1 MISSFRLTY
10 VIILIQIYKTLIF
23 NFMTTDQRLE
33 IVLEALDDLKGINIQ
48 SIDVEHLT
56 DMMDKIVISTASSTT
71 HAKALAKNLE
81 QELKNNEITI
91 LGIEGDNKSDWVL
104 VDIGD
109 IVVHIMLESTRD
121 LYALEKLWDIKRIDN

>member
-109 IVVHIMLESTRD
+109 IVVHIMLEATRD

>member
-48 SIDVEHLT
+48 TIDVEHLT

-71 HAKALAKNLE
+71 HAKALAK
-81 QELKNNEITI
+81 I
-91 LGIEGDNKSDWVL
+91 
-104 VDIGD
+104 
-109 IVVHIMLESTRD
+109 
-121 LYALEKLWDIKRIDN
+121 

>member
-48 SIDVEHLT
+48 TIDVEHLT

-109 IVVHIMLESTRD
+109 IVVHIMLEATRD
-121 LYALEKLWDIKRIDN
+121 LYVLEKLWDIKRIDN

>member
-1 MISSFRLTY
+1 
-10 VIILIQIYKTLIF
+10 QIYKTLIF
-23 NFMTTDQRLE
+23 NFMTTDQRLD

-48 SIDVEHLT
+48 TIDVEHLT

-71 HAKALAKNLE
+71 HTKALAKNLE

-109 IVVHIMLESTRD
+109 IVVHIMLEATRD